1 MSHSLIVTLRS
12 LTGNPRGCVYTEPL
26 WGIPYNLIAPY
37 ASVYML
43 ALGLTD
49 QNIGLVLSVS
59 WGFQV
64 FWALLSG
71 AITDKLGRR
80 RTTLIFDILA
90 WTVPALIW
98 AFSQNIWWFLAA
110 GIMNAIWRVTMNSWT
125 CLLVEDADQTQL
137 VEIYTWIHIAN
148 QAAGFVAP
156 VAGILVARYSLVPTM
171 QVLYLFAAVM
181 FTLKA
186 VLTYLMTVETGQGE
200 VRMTETHGQSI
211 FSVLGEY
218 HGVVQDIL
226 RRPATLYT
234 GGIML
239 IVAIVGMINGSFWA
253 ILVTEKLNVPPQYLA
268 IFPFVKS
275 AIVLSFFFFVMPRM
289 SKMHFKW
296 PMVIGFLAFALAQV
310 LLILAPEQGYIILLL
325 SVFVEA
331 CAFAAVSPLIDKLI
345 VLTIDPQ
352 ERARIQSILYVGVIL
367 LTAPFGWIAGTLS
380 SINNNLPFLLTI
392 VLLLIG
398 AWLSWLAGNSGQ
410 ARPGQTA
417 AGNGASVRA
426 A

>member
-1 MSHSLIVTLRS
+1 MSHSLIITLRS
-12 LTGNPRGCVYTEPL
+12 LTGNTRGCVYTEPL

-37 ASVYML
+37 TSVYMV

-64 FWALLSG
+64 LWALLSG

-90 WTVPALIW
+90 WSVPALIW

-125 CLLVEDADQTQL
+125 CLLVEEADQTQL

-156 VAGILVARYSLVPTM
+156 LAGILVARYSLIPTM

-186 VLTYLMTVETGQGE
+186 VLTYLMTKETAQGE
-200 VRMTETHGQSI
+200 VRMAETRGQSI

-218 HGVVQDIL
+218 HGVAQDIL

-275 AIVLSFFFFVMPRM
+275 AIVLSFFFFVMPYM

-296 PMVIGFLAFALAQV
+296 PMVLGFLAFALGQV
-310 LLILAPEQGYIILLL
+310 LLIMAPEQGYIVLIL

-331 CAFAAVSPLIDKLI
+331 CAFAAISPLIDKLI

-398 AWLSWLAGNSGQ
+398 AWLSWLAGRSGQ
-410 ARPGQTA
+410 ARPMCY
-417 AGNGASVRA
+417 SS
-426 A
+426 

>member
-1 MSHSLIVTLRS
+1 MSHSLIITLRS

-64 FWALLSG
+64 FWALMSG

-90 WTVPALIW
+90 WSVPAVIW

-125 CLLVEDADQTQL
+125 CLLVEDADPQQL
-137 VEIYTWIHIAN
+137 VPIYTWIHIAN
-148 QAAGFVAP
+148 QVAGFAAP
-156 VAGILVARYSLVPTM
+156 LAGILVARYSLIPTM
-171 QVLYLFAAVM
+171 QALYLFAAVM

-186 VLTYLMTVETGQGE
+186 VLTYVMTEETAQGRVRLVETRE
-200 VRMTETHGQSI
+200 QSI
-211 FSVLGEY
+211 FGLLAEY
-218 HGVVQDIL
+218 HGVVRDIL
-226 RRPATLYT
+226 QRPQTLYT
-234 GGIML
+234 GALML
-239 IVAIVGMINGSFWA
+239 IIAIVGLVNGSFWA
-253 ILVTEKLNVPPQYLA
+253 ILVTEKLNVPPEFLA

-275 AIVLSFFFFVMPRM
+275 AVVLAFFFIVTPRL
-289 SKMHFKW
+289 SHLGFKW
-296 PMVIGFLAFALAQV
+296 PLVLGFLAFMFGQV
-310 LLILAPEQGYIILLL
+310 LVILAPEQGYAVLVL
-325 SVFVEA
+325 SVFVDA
-331 CAFAAVSPLIDKLI
+331 CAYAAISPLIDKLI

-380 SINNNLPFLLTI
+380 SINNNLPFVLTI

-398 AWLSWLAGNSGQ
+398 AWLAWLAGR
-410 ARPGQTA
+410 AAEAAPRTAEKLTA
-417 AGNGASVRA
+417 AS
-426 A
+426 

>member
-1 MSHSLIVTLRS
+1 MSHSLITSLRTF
-12 LTGNPRGCVYTEPL
+12 TGNPRGCVYTEPL

-49 QNIGLVLSVS
+49 RNIGLVLSVS

-64 FWALLSG
+64 FWALMSG

-80 RTTLIFDILA
+80 KTTLLFDILA
-90 WTVPALIW
+90 WSVPAVIW

-125 CLLVEDADQTQL
+125 CLRVEDAAHEQL
-137 VEIYTWIHIAN
+137 VDIYTWIHISN
-148 QAAGFVAP
+148 LAAGFVAP
-156 VAGILVARYSLVPTM
+156 LAGILVARYSLVPTM
-171 QVLYLFAAVM
+171 QALYLFAAVM

-186 VLTYLMTVETGQGE
+186 VFTYMMTEETTQGQARMVETRE
-200 VRMTETHGQSI
+200 QSI

-218 HGVVQDIL
+218 HGVVREVLQ
-226 RRPATLYT
+226 RPETLYT
-234 GGIML
+234 AGIML
-239 IVAIVGMINGSFWA
+239 ITAIVGLINGSFWA
-253 ILVTEKLNVPPQYLA
+253 ILVTEKLNVPPENLS
-268 IFPFVKS
+268 IFPFIKS
-275 AIVLSFFFFVMPRM
+275 AIALVFFFFVMPRLG
-289 SKMHFKW
+289 KYDFKW
-296 PMVIGFLAFALAQV
+296 PMFAGFLAFILSQL
-310 LLILAPEQGYIILLL
+310 LLISAPEQGYVILVL

-331 CAFAAVSPLIDKLI
+331 CAYAAVSPLLDKLI

-352 ERARIQSILYVGVIL
+352 ERARVQSILYVGVIL

-380 SINNNLPFLLTI
+380 SYNKNLPFLLNI

-398 AWLSWLAGNSGQ
+398 AGLAWMAG
-410 ARPGQTA
+410 RTA
-417 AGNGASVRA
+417 QKRKEASVLA
-426 A
+426 QAG

>member
-1 MSHSLIVTLRS
+1 MSHSLFVTLRS

-90 WTVPALIW
+90 WSVPALIW

-125 CLLVEDADQTQL
+125 CLLVEDADPAQL
-137 VEIYTWIHIAN
+137 VPIYTWIHIAN

-156 VAGILVARYSLVPTM
+156 LAGILVARYGLVPTM

-186 VLTYLMTVETGQGE
+186 VLTYLMTEETTQGS
-200 VRMTETHGQSI
+200 VRLEETRQQSI
-211 FSVLGEY
+211 VGLLGEY
-218 HGVVQDIL
+218 HGVVRDIL
-226 RRPATLYT
+226 QRPQTLYT
-234 GGIML
+234 GAIML
-239 IVAIVGMINGSFWA
+239 IIAIVGLINGSFWA

-289 SKMHFKW
+289 SRIPFKW
-296 PMVIGFLAFALAQV
+296 PMVIGFLAFALGQV
-310 LLILAPEQGYIILLL
+310 LLITAPEQGYIILIL

-331 CAFAAVSPLIDKLI
+331 CAYAAVSPLIDKLI

-352 ERARIQSILYVGVIL
+352 ERARIQSILYVGIIL

-380 SINNNLPFLLTI
+380 SINKNLPFLLNI
-392 VLLLIG
+392 LLLLVG
-398 AWLSWLAGNSGQ
+398 AGLAW
-410 ARPGQTA
+410 A
-417 AGNGASVRA
+417 AGRSAQERKRVVVVVE
-426 A
+426 

>member
-1 MSHSLIVTLRS
+1 MCIRD
-12 LTGNPRGCVYTEPL
+12 R
-26 WGIPYNLIAPY
+26 
-37 ASVYML
+37 
-43 ALGLTD
+43 
-49 QNIGLVLSVS
+49 
-59 WGFQV
+59 
-64 FWALLSG
+64 
-71 AITDKLGRR
+71 
-80 RTTLIFDILA
+80 
-90 WTVPALIW
+90 
-98 AFSQNIWWFLAA
+98 
-110 GIMNAIWRVTMNSWT
+110 
-125 CLLVEDADQTQL
+125 
-137 VEIYTWIHIAN
+137 
-148 QAAGFVAP
+148 FVAP
-156 VAGILVARYSLVPTM
+156 LAGILVARYSLIPTM

-200 VRMTETHGQSI
+200 VRMAETRGQSI

-218 HGVVQDIL
+218 HGVVRDIL
-226 RRPATLYT
+226 QQPQTLYT

-289 SKMHFKW
+289 SKMYFKW
-296 PMVIGFLAFALAQV
+296 PMVLGFLAFALAQV
-310 LLILAPEQGYIILLL
+310 LLILAPEQGYIILIL

-426 A
+426 G

>member
-1 MSHSLIVTLRS
+1 MSHSLIITLRS
-12 LTGNPRGCVYTEPL
+12 LTGNTRGCVYTEPL

-37 ASVYML
+37 TSVYMV

-64 FWALLSG
+64 LWALLSG

-90 WTVPALIW
+90 WSVPALIW

-156 VAGILVARYSLVPTM
+156 LAGILVARYSLIPTM

-200 VRMTETHGQSI
+200 VRMAETRGQSI

-218 HGVVQDIL
+218 HGVVRDIL
-226 RRPATLYT
+226 QQPQTLYT

-275 AIVLSFFFFVMPRM
+275 AIVLSFFFFVMPHM

-296 PMVIGFLAFALAQV
+296 PMVLGFLAFALGQV
-310 LLILAPEQGYIILLL
+310 LLILAPEQGYIVLIL

-331 CAFAAVSPLIDKLI
+331 CAFAAISPLIDKLI

-380 SINNNLPFLLTI
+380 SINNNLPFVLTI

-398 AWLSWLAGNSGQ
+398 AWLSWLAGRSGQ
-410 ARPGQTA
+410 ARPMCY
-417 AGNGASVRA
+417 SS
-426 A
+426 